1 MKLPFKILFINLG
14 IAVFISVL
22 ILIGLSGN
30 FKVDEFF
37 IALGLVALAGAVIDL
52 IIGIILLATGNKESG
67 KGFMLSAGV
76 LLLIGF
82 ASCGM
87 GMSNLN
93 FH

>member
-14 IAVFISVL
+14 IAVVFSIL
-22 ILIGLSGN
+22 ILVGLSGN
-30 FKVDEFF
+30 FKIDEFF
-37 IALGLVALAGAVIDL
+37 IALGLVALVGAVIDL
-52 IIGIILLATGNKESG
+52 LIGIILLATGNKESG

-82 ASCGM
+82 ASCGV
-87 GMSNLN
+87 GMSSLN

>member
-1 MKLPFKILFINLG
+1 MKLPFKILFINLAIALG
-14 IAVFISVL
+14 IS
-22 ILIGLSGN
+22 ILLLLGLSGN
-30 FKVDEFF
+30 FKLDEFF
-37 IALGLVALAGAVIDL
+37 IALGLVALAGGIIDL
-52 IIGIILLATGNKESG
+52 LIGFILLVTGNKESG

-82 ASCGM
+82 ASCGV